1 MSNILCDFMF
11 AHEPSMMVA
20 ASGFPFRGAAVNR
33 LYIPENKHIKRFYMF
48 VFRAGNAV
56 SAGF

>member
-1 MSNILCDFMF
+1 MF